1 MAMNMQVSVE
11 NVSNIER
18 RLTIVVP
25 ANHVE
30 EAYTIQINEYAKKAK
45 LKGFRP
51 GKAPATKIQQEF
63 GASARQEALS
73 QVIQKALYEA
83 LTEKKLN
90 PVSQPRVEPK
100 FAGPDQPF
108 EFIVSF
114 EVLPEVGAINFTMA
128 NLERVSTEVTT
139 ADVER
144 VIDQLKKQYTKW
156 KVVDRAANV
165 NDRVVIDYYAIFEG
179 KSDIDN
185 KVENFPLEL
194 GGNTM
199 LPGFEQGL
207 IGSKAGDEKTL
218 SLMFPD
224 DFSVT
229 ERAGKPIEFV
239 IQVKQVFEA
248 DAPVIDDAFV
258 TKLGVKNGQ
267 LEELKQQIKQ
277 SLEQERDR
285 LVKEKVKEQV
295 FRLLLEQNPLEVPS
309 SLIQREAAN
318 IHDEIY
324 PQHQHHDHHQ
334 HSSDETAAFND
345 IAKKRVTLGILIA
358 EYAKQANL
366 KADEGRVQLR
376 IQEIAASYEN
386 PQEVIQW
393 LSSDERRAG
402 IESQVL
408 EDQVMDKLV
417 EGIPTTDKKMSYAEL
432 KGIRI

>member
-1 MAMNMQVSVE
+1 MNMQVSVE

-30 EAYTIQINEYAKKAK
+30 EAYTNQINEYAKKATF
-45 LKGFRP
+45 KGFRR
-51 GKAPATKIQQEF
+51 GKVPPAKIQQEF
-63 GASARQEALS
+63 GASALQEARN
-73 QVIQKALYEA
+73 QVIQKAIYEV
-83 LTEKKLN
+83 LSEKKLN

-100 FAGPDQPF
+100 FTGPDQPL

-114 EVLPEVGAINFTMA
+114 EVLPEVGNINFTMS
-128 NLERVSTEVTT
+128 NLERVTTEVTT

-156 KVVDRAANV
+156 KVVDRAAKE

-179 KSDIDN
+179 KSDADN

-194 GGNTM
+194 GGKTM

-207 IGSKAGDEKTL
+207 IGAKADDEKTL
-218 SLMFPD
+218 NLKFPD

-239 IQVKQVFEA
+239 VQVKQVFEA
-248 DAPVIDDAFV
+248 DAPDIDDAFV
-258 TKLGVKNGQ
+258 AKLGIKNGQ

-295 FRLLLEQNPLEVPS
+295 FRQLLEQNPLEVPN

-324 PQHQHHDHHQ
+324 PQHQQHDHHQ
-334 HSSDETAAFND
+334 HSTDEITAFND

-366 KADEGRVQLR
+366 KADEGRVQKR

-393 LSSDERRAG
+393 LSSEERRAG

-417 EGIPTTDKKMSYAEL
+417 EGVPSTDKKMSYAEL